1 MNSGSTL
8 WLTFVALLGAGLVAG
23 VFFAFSTFV
32 MAALRRLPAPQ
43 GITAMQSINVT
54 VLTPLFMLAL
64 FGTALVCVALA
75 VLALIHRGDPGAAL
89 VFVGAVAYLLG
100 AILTT
105 AAYHVP
111 RNLAL
116 DDVDANAGDA
126 PRRWSVYFT
135 EWTRMNHV
143 RTIGSLAA
151 CTCFAISLRIG

>member
-1 MNSGSTL
+1 VNSGAAL
-8 WLTFVALLGAGLVAG
+8 GLTFAALVGAGLVAG

-64 FGTALVCVALA
+64 FGTALACVALA
-75 VLALIHRGDPGAAL
+75 VMALIDWDEPGAAL
-89 VFVGAVAYLLG
+89 VFAGAVAYLLG
-100 AILTT
+100 AIVTT
-105 AAYHVP
+105 TLYHVP

-116 DDVDANAGDA
+116 DNVDANATDA
-126 PRRWSVYFT
+126 PRYWSVYFT

-143 RTIGSLAA
+143 RTLGSLAA
-151 CTCFAISLRIG
+151 CTCFAISLQIG